1 MGNAILLTVEK
12 VSSLKVPVPGNAGDT
27 PRDNVLGETELCEI
41 GREICQLLQTGGRSG
56 RKGKIKH
63 RVWIKEKSKGV
74 HLQCNFSPNHN
85 HNNSLKLLKPG
96 WE

>member
-1 MGNAILLTVEK
+1 MGNAILRTVGK
-12 VSSLKVPVPGNAGDT
+12 VSSLQALRMLV
-27 PRDNVLGETELCEI
+27 RLQENVLGETELCEI
-41 GREICQLLQTGGRSG
+41 GREIGQILQTGRRSG

-63 RVWIKEKSKGV
+63 EAWIQEKSKGAR
-74 HLQCNFSPNHN
+74 LQCKFSPNHN